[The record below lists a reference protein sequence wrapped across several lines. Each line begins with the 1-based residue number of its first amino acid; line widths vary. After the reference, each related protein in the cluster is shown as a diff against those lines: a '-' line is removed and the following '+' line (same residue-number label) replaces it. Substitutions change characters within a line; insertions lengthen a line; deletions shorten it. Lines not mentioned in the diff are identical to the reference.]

1 MIERRSRSS
10 VVEWVGRVTGGWRA
24 DGSSERTESGRRVHT
39 RGTGARLANPRLKVL
54 RIRYH
59 AHVTRS
65 RRLPSTARPA
75 SVAEHVQLDLSVLPQ
90 PDDSTC
96 GPTCLHAVYRY
107 WGHEV
112 PLSRLVSEVTPLPG
126 GGTLAVSL
134 ACHALRAGFRSE
146 IFTYDLRIFDPTW
159 FTSGVDLAERLRA
172 QREAKRKPKLLHAT
186 AAYLEYLELGGVIRY
201 TELQAGLIR
210 RYVASGVPILTGL
223 SATYLYGCSRE
234 RANRYDDVRGEPVGH
249 FVVLSG
255 YDRSSRKVMVA
266 DPLLDNP
273 LFGSHYY
280 AVRMD
285 RLIAAIL
292 LGIVTYDA
300 NLLVLTPADRPD

>member
-1 MIERRSRSS
+1 MRYDPNMTRDHRLP
-10 VVEWVGRVTGGWRA
+10 
-24 DGSSERTESGRRVHT
+24 SSERAT
-39 RGTGARLANPRLKVL
+39 TGA
-54 RIRYH
+54 
-59 AHVTRS
+59 
-65 RRLPSTARPA
+65 
-75 SVAEHVQLDLSVLPQ
+75 EQVQLNLSVLPQ
-90 PDDSTC
+90 PDGSTC
-96 GPTCLHAVYRY
+96 GPTCLHAVYAY
-107 WGHEV
+107 WGHDV
-112 PLSRLVSEVTPLPG
+112 PLDRLAAEVTPLPS

-134 ACHALRAGFRSE
+134 ACHALRAGFRAE
-146 IFTYDLRIFDPTW
+146 IFTYDLRVFDPTW
-159 FTSGVDLAERLRA
+159 FASGVDLAERLRA
-172 QREAKRKPKLLHAT
+172 QRKLKRRPKLHHAT

-201 TELQAGLIR
+201 TELDGGLIR
-210 RYVASGVPILTGL
+210 RYVARGVPILTGL
-223 SATYLYGCSRE
+223 SATHLYGCARE
-234 RANRYDDVRGEPVGH
+234 RADEYDDIGGEPAGH

-300 NLLVLTPADRPD
+300 NLLVLTPAGHTD